1 MPEPSSPD
9 RPLDGIRVADFSRV
23 LAGPFSTRMLADLGA
38 DVIKIEPPDGD
49 LSRRLGPRR
58 AGMSGYYMQQNTGKR
73 NVSIDLKAE
82 RGRDLAIALVGR
94 CDVVV
99 ENFRPGVMDALGLGA
114 AHLRELYPR
123 LVYCS
128 ISGFGNSGP
137 WRERRAFAGIA
148 HSTTGV
154 LYRQAHAWS
163 MEPRDSVLALGD
175 TVTGLQATIAI
186 LSALRL
192 REKTGRGQTIDMA
205 MHDALL
211 SVQEAASFYLFPDG
225 ASEHDFL
232 CSWVYRCGEEHVAM
246 PTDPRADWDVMTE
259 LMGRPELARDERYD
273 TYAKRA
279 ERLDE
284 LEAHIQDWVMDQDDA
299 DTVVA
304 ALDRAGL
311 PGARIMRMSEAL
323 DCEQTRARGMTRE
336 IEDRSGARVRVLN
349 SPYRFSEA
357 EAGVRGRPAFRGEDN
372 RAVLRDVLS
381 MNDAEVDA
389 LERDGVISARLPG
402 DKPAG

>member
-1 MPEPSSPD
+1 MPDLPSRE
-9 RPLDGIRVADFSRV
+9 RPLGGIRVVDFSRV
-23 LAGPFSTRMLADLGA
+23 LAGPFCTRMLSDLGA
-38 DVIKIEPPDGD
+38 EVIKIEPPDGD

-58 AGMSGYYMQQNTGKR
+58 GGMSGYYLQQNCGKR

-82 RGRDLAIALVGR
+82 RGRDLAVAIAGR
-94 CDVVV
+94 SDVVV
-99 ENFRPGVMDALGLGA
+99 ENFRPGVMDALELGA
-114 AHLRELYPR
+114 EHLRGLYPR

-128 ISGFGNSGP
+128 ISGFGHAGP

-186 LSALRL
+186 LSALKL
-192 REKTGRGQTIDMA
+192 RERTGRGQTIDMA

-211 SVQEAASFYLFPDG
+211 SVQEAANFYLFPDG
-225 ASEHDFL
+225 ATEHDFL

-246 PTDPRADWDVMTE
+246 PTDPRADWDVMCE
-259 LMGRPELARDERYD
+259 VMGRPELARDARYE
-273 TYAKRA
+273 TYPKRA

-284 LEAHIQDWVMDQDDA
+284 LEAHIQDWVMDQDAA

-336 IEDRSGARVRVLN
+336 TDDRSGASVRVLN

-357 EAGVRGRPAFRGEDN
+357 EAGVRGRAAFRGEDN
-372 RAVLRDVLS
+372 RTVLS
-381 MNDAEVDA
+381 EVLGMSEIEIDA
-389 LERDGVISARLPG
+389 LEREGVISARLPG
-402 DKPAG
+402 EKPPV

>member
-1 MPEPSSPD
+1 MPDLPSGE
-9 RPLDGIRVADFSRV
+9 RPLDGVRVADFSRV
-23 LAGPFSTRMLADLGA
+23 LAGPFCTRMLSDLGA

-58 AGMSGYYMQQNTGKR
+58 GGMSGYYMQQNCGKR
-73 NVSIDLKAE
+73 NVSIDLKTE
-82 RGRDLAIALVGR
+82 KGRDLAIALAGR
-94 CDVVV
+94 SDVVV
-99 ENFRPGVMDALGLGA
+99 ENFRPGVMDGLGLGA
-114 AHLRELYPR
+114 AHLRSLFPR

-128 ISGFGNSGP
+128 ISGFGHAGP

-175 TVTGLQATIAI
+175 TVTGLQAAIAI
-186 LSALRL
+186 LSALKL

-211 SVQEAASFYLFPDG
+211 SVQEAANFYLFPDG
-225 ASEHDFL
+225 GTEHDFL
-232 CSWVYRCGEEHVAM
+232 CSWVYRCGDEHVAM
-246 PTDPRADWDVMTE
+246 PTDPRADWDVMCE
-259 LMGRPELARDERYD
+259 VMGQPELARDERYD
-273 TYAKRA
+273 TYPKRA

-284 LEAHIQDWVMDQDDA
+284 LEAHIQNWLMDQDADA
-299 DTVVA
+299 VVA
-304 ALDRAGL
+304 ALHRAGL

-323 DCEQTRARGMTRE
+323 ECEQTRAREMTRE
-336 IEDRSGARVRVLN
+336 VDDRSGARVRVLN

-357 EAGVRGRPAFRGEDN
+357 EAGVRGRAAFRGEDN
-372 RAVLRDVLS
+372 RAVLGDVLGMS
-381 MNDAEVDA
+381 DGEIDS
-389 LERDGVISARLPG
+389 LEREDVISARVPN
-402 DKPAG
+402 DKPPAA